1 MITENS
7 VPVHISS
14 VEITELSDGC
24 IIQQDDKVHLL
35 NFSGM
40 EVFKLCDGIR
50 PISEIVKIF
59 KNRHSNEDII
69 KFIEDYINELL
80 DAGLIKIY
88 NE

>member
-1 MITENS
+1 MITQKS

-24 IIQQDDKVHLL
+24 IIQQDEKVHLL
-35 NFSGM
+35 NSSGM

-50 PISEIVKIF
+50 SISEIVKIL
-59 KNRHSNEDII
+59 KNRHLNEDII
-69 KFIEDYINELL
+69 EFIEDYINELL
-80 DAGLIKIY
+80 DAGLIKIH

>member
-7 VPVHISS
+7 VPVHISA
-14 VEITELSDGC
+14 VEITELSDGF

-35 NFSGM
+35 NSSGM
-40 EVFKLCDGIR
+40 DVFKLCDGIR
-50 PISEIVKIF
+50 PISKIAEIL

-69 KFIEDYINELL
+69 EFIEDYINELL
-80 DAGLIKIY
+80 DAGLVKIY